1 MIQSLLV
8 IAAIIGILLA
18 VHWLRKQPRQKKIQS
33 ILILAAIILIGLAM
47 TGKLHWLFAVF
58 AAIIPLLQKAL
69 SLLSYT
75 PFLGRLFTHFRG
87 TYSSPDT
94 NRSSSVETEYLSMTL
109 DLASGAMNG
118 TVKKGSHAGKHLSDM
133 SVMELVKMYE
143 ELLHIDTDSVQLLEA
158 YLERTH
164 KGTWKEQID
173 EHARAGGQQ
182 QVAKNSSMTVNDAR
196 NILGVNGNAT
206 REEIIETHRRL
217 MQKLHPD
224 RGGNDYLATKVNQAK
239 ELLLKK
245 TL

>member
-18 VHWLRKQPRQKKIQS
+18 VHWLRKQPKQKKIQS
-33 ILILAAIILIGLAM
+33 ILILAAIALIGLAM

-118 TVKKGSHAGKHLSDM
+118 IVKKGSHAGKHLSDM
-133 SVMELVKMYE
+133 SVIELVKMYE
-143 ELLHIDTDSVQLLEA
+143 
-158 YLERTH
+158 
-164 KGTWKEQID
+164 
-173 EHARAGGQQ
+173 
-182 QVAKNSSMTVNDAR
+182 
-196 NILGVNGNAT
+196 
-206 REEIIETHRRL
+206 
-217 MQKLHPD
+217 
-224 RGGNDYLATKVNQAK
+224 
-239 ELLLKK
+239 
-245 TL
+245 